1 MVLTRR
7 LLALLLLIPATMLA
21 ENTAP
26 VAVHSALRVSL
37 PASPAYHTS
46 TKATR
51 VTAHSRSRLVATRA
65 ARRRSRFRRIVW
77 NPLLKGSHES
87 LLKQNA
93 EIDEAGLPRIENDDQ
108 LEQLIESEELV
119 PLERSSYL
127 NISTMRSGRPYARPV
142 VRDFLDDLGRAY
154 YEQFHQPVTVTS
166 AVRTAEQQHK
176 LRRRNKNAAPEEGE
190 TASSHLSGLTVDLAK
205 RGLTKKQH
213 TWLERYLAD
222 LKSANVLEPAEE
234 RRQACFHVMIF
245 ERYAQWREGTLAQ
258 NTAEPATE

>member
-1 MVLTRR
+1 MVLTRK
-7 LLALLLLIPATMLA
+7 LLALLLLISATLLA

-26 VAVHSALRVSL
+26 AAVHSALRVSL

-51 VTAHSRSRLVATRA
+51 VTAHSKSRLVATRA

-77 NPLLKGSHES
+77 NPLLK
-87 LLKQNA
+87 A
-93 EIDEAGLPRIENDDQ
+93 
-108 LEQLIESEELV
+108 
-119 PLERSSYL
+119 
-127 NISTMRSGRPYARPV
+127 
-142 VRDFLDDLGRAY
+142 
-154 YEQFHQPVTVTS
+154 
-166 AVRTAEQQHK
+166 
-176 LRRRNKNAAPEEGE
+176 
-190 TASSHLSGLTVDLAK
+190 SHLSGLTVDLAK

-245 ERYAQWREGTLAQ
+245 ERYTQWREGTLAQ
-258 NTAEPATE
+258 NTTEPAAEPSPQPEPQQPPR